1 VGELVNDRIKTPI
14 VRLVKWCY
22 QHEGSMRKV
31 RAQAEPAKK
40 VIAYTRVSTMGQVE
54 DGESL
59 ERQAARIK
67 AYCEA
72 KGLPEP
78 EIVSDEGQSGFKSSR
93 EGFQKLVALCES
105 RQVKTVIVYDLSR
118 LSRSVRDTLEFIED
132 TINKNGIEFVSLLN
146 DIDTSTPTGKAFL
159 GITAIFNQLYRDEIA
174 YKTKE
179 ALSHKRAK
187 QEKTGGTIPFGFEL
201 VGGVKLAPLPGEF
214 ETLKLM
220 HTLRG
225 EGHSLR
231 EIAAILTS
239 KGVATKTGRGE
250 WQHRVV
256 KDILDRTANLICQ
269 DESLSEEGKDTLLHE
284 VTGALYQV
292 KWEPSHQ
299 ASQTGGK

>member
-1 VGELVNDRIKTPI
+1 
-14 VRLVKWCY
+14 
-22 QHEGSMRKV
+22 MRKV
-31 RAQAEPAKK
+31 KIQPEPARK
-40 VIAYTRVSTMGQVE
+40 VIAYTRVSTLGQAE

-72 KGLPEP
+72 KGLEQP
-78 EIVSDEGQSGFKSSR
+78 EIISDEGLSGFKSNR
-93 EGFQKLVALCES
+93 EGFQRLVALCES
-105 RQVKTVIVYDLSR
+105 KQVKTVIVYDLSR

-187 QEKTGGTIPFGFEL
+187 QEKTGGTVPFGFTL
-201 VGGVKLAPLPGEF
+201 VDGVKLTPLPGEF

-220 HTLRG
+220 HTLRQQ
-225 EGHSLR
+225 GHTLR
-231 EIAAILTS
+231 EIVALLNE
-239 KGVATKTGRGE
+239 KGVATKTGRSK
-250 WQHRVV
+250 WHPQVV
-256 KDILDRTANLICQ
+256 KEVLDRTADLICQ
-269 DESLSEEGKDTLLHE
+269 DESLSCEQVDTLLHE

-292 KWEPSHQ
+292 NCQ
-299 ASQTGGK
+299 ASCQG

>member
-1 VGELVNDRIKTPI
+1 
-14 VRLVKWCY
+14 
-22 QHEGSMRKV
+22 MRKV
-31 RAQAEPAKK
+31 KTQPEQAKK
-40 VIAYTRVSTMGQVE
+40 VIAYTRVSTLGQAE

-59 ERQAARIK
+59 ERQAARIR

-78 EIVSDEGQSGFKSSR
+78 EVICDEGLSGFKSNR

-105 RQVKTVIVYDLSR
+105 KQVKTVIVYDLSR

-187 QEKTGGTIPFGFEL
+187 KEKTGGTVPFGLEL
-201 VGGVKLAPLPGEF
+201 VGGVKLVPKPEEF

-220 HTLRG
+220 HSLRKQG
-225 EGHSLR
+225 LTLR
-231 EIAAILTS
+231 EIVTVLED
-239 KGVATKTGRGE
+239 KGIPTKTGRAG
-250 WQHRVV
+250 WQPKVV
-256 KDILDRTANLICQ
+256 MRILDRTADLICEDQ
-269 DESLSEEGKDTLLHE
+269 SLTCEQVDSLLHD
-284 VTGALYQV
+284 VTGAMYQTEKAV
-292 KWEPSHQ
+292 CGAWHE
-299 ASQTGGK
+299 G

>member
-1 VGELVNDRIKTPI
+1 LLAKEQEK
-14 VRLVKWCY
+14 
-22 QHEGSMRKV
+22 MRKV
-31 RAQAEPAKK
+31 KIQPEPARK
-40 VIAYTRVSTMGQVE
+40 VIAYTRVSTLGQAE

-72 KGLPEP
+72 KGLEQP
-78 EIVSDEGQSGFKSSR
+78 EIISDEGQSGFKSNR

-105 RQVKTVIVYDLSR
+105 KQVKTVIVYDLSR

-159 GITAIFNQLYRDEIA
+159 GITAIFNQLYRDEIS

-187 QEKTGGTIPFGFEL
+187 HEKTGGTVPFGFSL
-201 VGGVKLAPLPGEF
+201 VDGVKLIPLPGEF
-214 ETLKLM
+214 ETQKMM
-220 HTLRG
+220 HTLRQQ
-225 EGHSLR
+225 GHSLR

-239 KGVATKTGRGE
+239 KGVATKTGKGG

-256 KDILDRTANLICQ
+256 KDILDRTTDLICE
-269 DESLSEEGKDTLLHE
+269 DESLSCEQVDTLLHE

-292 KWEPSHQ
+292 ECEASCQ
-299 ASQTGGK
+299 GSQTGG

>member
-1 VGELVNDRIKTPI
+1 
-14 VRLVKWCY
+14 
-22 QHEGSMRKV
+22 MRKV
-31 RAQAEPAKK
+31 RTQPETAKK
-40 VIAYTRVSTMGQVE
+40 VVAYTRVSTLGQAE

-59 ERQAARIK
+59 ERQASRIR

-72 KGLPEP
+72 KGLSEP
-78 EIVSDEGQSGFKSSR
+78 EIISDEGLSGFKSSR

-105 RQVKTVIVYDLSR
+105 KQVRTVIVYDLSR

-187 QEKTGGTIPFGFEL
+187 KEKTGGTVPFGFEL
-201 VGGVKLAPLPGEF
+201 VDGVKLVPQPGEY
-214 ETLKLM
+214 EVLKVM
-220 HTLRG
+220 HHLRQQG
-225 EGHSLR
+225 LSLR
-231 EIAAILTS
+231 EIVQLLNT
-239 KGVATKTGRGE
+239 KGVATKTGKDK
-250 WQHRVV
+250 WHPQVV
-256 KDILDRTANLICQ
+256 KEVLDRTADLICQ
-269 DESLSEEGKDTLLHE
+269 DKSLTCEQVDALLHD

-292 KWEPSHQ
+292 DCQ
-299 ASQTGGK
+299 ASCQG

>member
-1 VGELVNDRIKTPI
+1 
-14 VRLVKWCY
+14 
-22 QHEGSMRKV
+22 MRKV
-31 RAQAEPAKK
+31 RIQPETAKK
-40 VIAYTRVSTMGQVE
+40 VVAYTRVSTLGQAE

-59 ERQAARIK
+59 ERQAARIR

-72 KGLPEP
+72 KGLEQP
-78 EIVSDEGQSGFKSSR
+78 EIICDEGLSGFKSNR

-105 RQVKTVIVYDLSR
+105 KQVSTVIVYDLSR

-201 VGGVKLAPLPGEF
+201 VGGVKLFPKPEEF

-220 HTLRG
+220 HSLRKQG
-225 EGHSLR
+225 LTLR
-231 EIAAILTS
+231 EIVGVLTE
-239 KGVATKTGRGE
+239 KGIPTKTGRAG
-250 WQHRVV
+250 WQPKVV
-256 KDILDRTANLICQ
+256 MRILDRTADLICE
-269 DESLSEEGKDTLLHE
+269 DESLTCEQVDALLHD
-284 VTGALYQV
+284 VTGALYQTERTV
-292 KWEPSHQ
+292 CDTRHER
-299 ASQTGGK
+299 

>member
-1 VGELVNDRIKTPI
+1 
-14 VRLVKWCY
+14 
-22 QHEGSMRKV
+22 MRKV
-31 RAQAEPAKK
+31 RIQPETVKK
-40 VIAYTRVSTMGQVE
+40 VVAYTRVSTLGQAE

-59 ERQAARIK
+59 ERQAARIR

-72 KGLPEP
+72 KGLEQP
-78 EIVSDEGQSGFKSSR
+78 EIICDEGLSGFKSNR

-105 RQVKTVIVYDLSR
+105 KQVSTVIVYDLSR

-201 VGGVKLAPLPGEF
+201 VGGVKLFPKPEEF

-220 HTLRG
+220 HSLRKQG
-225 EGHSLR
+225 LTLR
-231 EIAAILTS
+231 EIVGVLTE
-239 KGVATKTGRGE
+239 KGIPTKTGRAG
-250 WQHRVV
+250 WQPKVV
-256 KDILDRTANLICQ
+256 MRILDRTADLICE
-269 DESLSEEGKDTLLHE
+269 DESLTCEQVDALLHD
-284 VTGALYQV
+284 VTGALYQTERTV
-292 KWEPSHQ
+292 CDTRHER
-299 ASQTGGK
+299 

>member
-1 VGELVNDRIKTPI
+1 
-14 VRLVKWCY
+14 
-22 QHEGSMRKV
+22 MRKV
-31 RAQAEPAKK
+31 KTQPEQAKK
-40 VIAYTRVSTMGQVE
+40 VVAYTRVSTLGQAE

-59 ERQAARIK
+59 ERQAARIR

-78 EIVSDEGQSGFKSSR
+78 EIITDEGLSGFKSNR

-105 RQVKTVIVYDLSR
+105 KQVKTVIVYDLSR

-187 QEKTGGTIPFGFEL
+187 KEKTGGTVPFGLEL
-201 VGGVKLAPLPGEF
+201 VGGVKLVPKPEEF

-220 HTLRG
+220 HSLRKQG
-225 EGHSLR
+225 LTLR
-231 EIAAILTS
+231 EIVTVLED
-239 KGVATKTGRGE
+239 KGIPTKTGRAG
-250 WQHRVV
+250 WQPKVV
-256 KDILDRTANLICQ
+256 MRILDRTADLICEDQ
-269 DESLSEEGKDTLLHE
+269 SLTCEQVDALLHD
-284 VTGALYQV
+284 VTGAMYQTEKAV
-292 KWEPSHQ
+292 CDTWHE
-299 ASQTGGK
+299 G

>member
-1 VGELVNDRIKTPI
+1 LIGLKDE
-14 VRLVKWCY
+14 
-22 QHEGSMRKV
+22 SMRKV
-31 RAQAEPAKK
+31 KAHPETANK
-40 VIAYTRVSTMGQVE
+40 VVAYTRVSTLGQAE

-72 KGLPEP
+72 KGLEQP
-78 EIVSDEGQSGFKSSR
+78 EIICDEGLSGFKSNR

-105 RQVKTVIVYDLSR
+105 KQVSTVIVYDLSR

-187 QEKTGGTIPFGFEL
+187 QEKTGGTVPFGYEL
-201 VGGVKLAPLPGEF
+201 VDGVRLTPLPGEY
-214 ETLKLM
+214 EVVKEM
-220 HTLRG
+220 HQLRQQG
-225 EGHSLR
+225 YSLR
-231 EIAAILTS
+231 EIVELLNGR
-239 KGVATKTGRGE
+239 GVSTKTGKSK
-250 WQHRVV
+250 WHPQVV
-256 KDILDRTANLICQ
+256 KEVLDRTADLICQ
-269 DESLSEEGKDTLLHE
+269 DESLSCEQVDTLLHD

-292 KWEPSHQ
+292 NCQ
-299 ASQTGGK
+299 ASLEG

>member
-1 VGELVNDRIKTPI
+1 
-14 VRLVKWCY
+14 
-22 QHEGSMRKV
+22 MRKV
-31 RAQAEPAKK
+31 KTQPEQAKK
-40 VIAYTRVSTMGQVE
+40 VVAYTRVSTLGQAE

-59 ERQAARIK
+59 ERQAARIR

-72 KGLPEP
+72 KGLSEP
-78 EIVSDEGQSGFKSSR
+78 EMICDEGLSGFKSNR

-105 RQVKTVIVYDLSR
+105 KQVKTVIVYDLSR

-187 QEKTGGTIPFGFEL
+187 QEKTGGTVPFGFEL
-201 VGGVKLAPLPGEF
+201 IDGVRLLPKPEEF

-220 HTLRG
+220 HSLRQQG
-225 EGHSLR
+225 LTLR
-231 EIAAILTS
+231 EIVTVLED
-239 KGVATKTGRGE
+239 KGIPTKTGRAG
-250 WQHRVV
+250 WQPKVV
-256 KDILDRTANLICQ
+256 MRILDRTADLICE
-269 DESLSEEGKDTLLHE
+269 DENLTCEEVDSLLHE
-284 VTGALYQV
+284 VTGAIYDTEKAVCNSGHPL
-292 KWEPSHQ
+292 
-299 ASQTGGK
+299 

>member
-1 VGELVNDRIKTPI
+1 
-14 VRLVKWCY
+14 
-22 QHEGSMRKV
+22 MRKV
-31 RAQAEPAKK
+31 KAQPEQAKK
-40 VIAYTRVSTMGQVE
+40 VVAYTRVSTLGQAE

-59 ERQAARIK
+59 ERQAARIR

-72 KGLPEP
+72 KGLEQP
-78 EIVSDEGQSGFKSSR
+78 EIISDEGLSGFKSNR
-93 EGFQKLVALCES
+93 EGFQKLVSLCES
-105 RQVKTVIVYDLSR
+105 KQVKTVIVYDLSR

-187 QEKTGGTIPFGFEL
+187 KEKTGGTVPFGFEL
-201 VGGVKLAPLPGEF
+201 VDGVKLIPLPGEF
-214 ETLKLM
+214 ETLKMM
-220 HTLRG
+220 HTLRQQ
-225 EGHSLR
+225 GHSLR

-256 KDILDRTANLICQ
+256 KDILDRTADLICQ
-269 DESLSEEGKDTLLHE
+269 DESLSCEQVDTLLHE

-292 KWEPSHQ
+292 DCEPSCQ
-299 ASQTGGK
+299 GSQIGGK

>member
-1 VGELVNDRIKTPI
+1 
-14 VRLVKWCY
+14 
-22 QHEGSMRKV
+22 MRKV
-31 RAQAEPAKK
+31 RIQPETAKK
-40 VIAYTRVSTMGQVE
+40 VVAYTRVSTLGQAE

-59 ERQAARIK
+59 ERQAARIR

-72 KGLPEP
+72 KGLEQP
-78 EIVSDEGQSGFKSSR
+78 EIICDEGLSGFKSNR

-105 RQVKTVIVYDLSR
+105 KQVSTVIVYDLSR

-187 QEKTGGTIPFGFEL
+187 QEKTGGILPFGYDL
-201 VGGVKLAPLPGEF
+201 VDGYQLTPNPEEF

-220 HTLRG
+220 HKLRKQ
-225 EGHSLR
+225 GHSLSGIVR
-231 EIAAILTS
+231 IL
-239 KGVATKTGRGE
+239 KEQGIPTKTGRGS
-250 WQHRVV
+250 WNHKVV
-256 KDILDRTANLICQ
+256 REVLDRTAELICQ
-269 DESLSEEGKDTLLHE
+269 DSRLSCEQVDTLLHD
-284 VTGALYQV
+284 VTGALIEAEELIRTV
-292 KWEPSHQ
+292 RANGTEK
-299 ASQTGGK
+299 TFKDGR